1 MYLSKFQLL
10 NYKSFRDSGVL
21 EFKPGINIIVGANNS
36 GKTALLEALSLN
48 FQNHIHKSLTTFPSP
63 SDVINSYS
71 GYQLSLIVKKESILP
86 FINKISESGNK
97 TLIPLPD
104 RYTKKGYPSQ
114 DINKILN
121 NETFQN
127 FENIEIQIR
136 SISSYIIPFDTI
148 PDLFSSSYNTPVENL
163 LIKNL
168 DISSLLSREYY
179 GINNFNEGEN
189 IKLGQFG
196 ETIQY
201 QIFQKNRLTIY
212 KFNAER
218 LNLGIS
224 QVGTSCDLKS
234 DASNLAEVLSNLQ
247 GNPSRFTRFNKY
259 VSTVIPGIRR
269 VSVSSYNKN
278 SVEIKIWTLDPA
290 TERED
295 LAYPLS
301 HCGTGVSQVLA
312 ILYVVITSQEPR
324 IIIIDEPQS
333 FLHPGSAKKLIEIL
347 KEFPQHQY
355 FIATHSPA
363 TITASN
369 PSTIVK
375 LRHEDG
381 ETKALVMKSENIKEQ
396 RDLLSELGVSLSDVF
411 GADSILWVEGP
422 TEELCFPMILEKI
435 AKKTQRGI
443 QILAVKNTGDLEGKR
458 AEVIFDIYDKLSGGN
473 SLFPPAIGFIFDREL
488 RKEQDMNEL
497 KKRSQ
502 KPVNFLER
510 RMYENYL
517 LHPKAIAAIIN
528 ADDKD
533 RTQPLSDTTV
543 QEWIDNAKKENCY
556 LPKSSNQPSESEWLC
571 QVDGA
576 KFLKDLFSQLSQA
589 RVEFRKTRHS
599 PRITEWLIENEPEQL
614 SELIDLLVR
623 LLE

>member
-63 SDVINSYS
+63 SDVINTYS

-86 FINKISESGNK
+86 FLKNLSESRSDN
-97 TLIPLPD
+97 TLITVPD
-104 RYTKKGYPSQ
+104 EYNEIGYFYQSLN
-114 DINKILN
+114 DFFN
-121 NETFQN
+121 NEN
-127 FENIEIQIR
+127 LKKDIEIQIR
-136 SISSYIIPFDTI
+136 VRGSADAIAFDSI
-148 PDLFSSSYNTPVENL
+148 PDFFSSSYNTPVEDLVNKKEL
-163 LIKNL
+163 NRLEYQYKGFF
-168 DISSLLSREYY
+168 DINQWQTIGSGS
-179 GINNFNEGEN
+179 FA
-189 IKLGQFG
+189 Q
-196 ETIQY
+196 TIQY
-201 QIFQKNRLTIY
+201 QFFQKYRNIIY

-224 QVGTSCDLKS
+224 PGGTCRDLKS
-234 DASNLAEVLSNLQ
+234 DASNLAEVLSSLQ
-247 GNPSRFTRFNKY
+247 GNYHRFKRFNEY
-259 VSTVIPGIRR
+259 VSTVIPGIKR
-269 VSVSSYNKN
+269 VSVFPYDST
-278 SVEIKIWTLDPA
+278 SVEIKVWTLDPA

-333 FLHPGSAKKLIEIL
+333 FLHPGAAKKLIEIL

-363 TITASN
+363 TITAAN

-381 ETKALVMKSENIKEQ
+381 ETKALVMKPENIKEQ

-435 AKKTQRGI
+435 AKKPQTGI

-528 ADDKD
+528 ADDRD

-543 QEWIDNAKKENCY
+543 QEWIDNAKKENWY
-556 LPKSSNQPSESEWLC
+556 LPKSSNPLSESEWLC

-576 KFLKDLFSQLSQA
+576 KFLKDLFSQLSQT
-589 RVEFRKTRHS
+589 RVDFRKTTHS
-599 PRITEWLIENEPEQL
+599 RQITEWLIENEPEQL
-614 SELIDLLVR
+614 SELRNLLVS

>member
-63 SDVINSYS
+63 SDVINTYS

-86 FINKISESGNK
+86 FIKKFSESGNNI
-97 TLIPLPD
+97 LITLPD
-104 RYTKKGYPSQ
+104 EYKENGYSSQ
-114 DINKILN
+114 SLKEFFN
-121 NETFQN
+121 NENFQD
-127 FENIEIQIR
+127 IEIQIR
-136 SISSYIIPFDTI
+136 YRSSDPIPFDSI
-148 PDLFSSSYNTPVENL
+148 PYFFSSSYNTPVEDLFNKKEL
-163 LIKNL
+163 NELGKAYNGFF
-168 DISSLLSREYY
+168 DI
-179 GINNFNEGEN
+179 NKQN
-189 IKLGQFG
+189 IQSGSFG

-201 QIFQKNRLTIY
+201 QIFQKYRNIIY

-218 LNLGIS
+218 LNLAIS
-224 QVGTSCDLKS
+224 PVGMSSDLKS

-247 GNPSRFTRFNKY
+247 GNHNRFTRFNKY

-269 VSVSSYNKN
+269 VSVSSSNNN

-333 FLHPGSAKKLIEIL
+333 FLHPGATKKLIEIL

-363 TITASN
+363 TITAAN

-375 LRHEDG
+375 LRHEDS
-381 ETKALVMKSENIKEQ
+381 ETKALVMKPENIKEQ

-435 AKKTQRGI
+435 AKKPQRGI

-488 RKEQDMNEL
+488 RKEQDMKEL

-502 KPVNFLER
+502 KPVNFLDR

-533 RTQPLSDTTV
+533 RTRPLSCTEV
-543 QEWIDNAKKENCY
+543 KEWIDNAKKKNCY
-556 LPKSSNQPSESEWLC
+556 LPKDGNKPSDSDWLC

-576 KFLKDLFSQLSQA
+576 KFLKDLFSELSQA

-614 SELIDLLVR
+614 SELRNLLVR